1 METDYQ
7 SPLSKRYA
15 ADILSLLYEQKRI
28 MATDLLRI
36 AKNYKTVLATA
47 DALTELG
54 LMTKHLESGTR
65 LMKVFELTPQGEA
78 VAEHLYRA
86 RCALYGTE
94 PVIGESES
102 EKAEKPK
109 KSGKKSKKKSSK
121 GENRA

>member
-1 METDYQ
+1 MDTDYQ

-47 DALTELG
+47 DSLTEIG

-65 LMKVFELTPQGEA
+65 LMKVFELTPKGEA

-86 RCALYGTE
+86 RCALYGTDAE
-94 PVIGESES
+94 IRDEMPA
-102 EKAEKPK
+102 KAEKPK

-121 GENRA
+121 GKN

>member
-1 METDYQ
+1 MDTDYQ

-47 DALTELG
+47 DALAELG

-65 LMKVFELTPQGEA
+65 LMKVFELTPKGEA
-78 VAEHLYRA
+78 VAEHLYKA

-94 PVIGESES
+94 VRDGMP

-121 GENRA
+121 GKN